1 MLWLHHRNVPKSR
14 RKLCCQ
20 QTPKVMYRVKCVF
33 CCCLVTV
40 VFQLSRARIIVNM
53 LPSVLS
59 EPVHTSHSVW
69 FAIKGHNISVISFLK
84 FVVLL
89 QMESYSEL
97 QQLHPSAS
105 TELNVQPNA
114 QLCWW
119 TSIEVMWNNKDTG
132 PHSQTRCGWKFIGFN
147 FSFKNMLIALLYS
160 FSYFIHLLFIH
171 LK

>member
-1 MLWLHHRNVPKSR
+1 M
-14 RKLCCQ
+14 
-20 QTPKVMYRVKCVF
+20 F

-59 EPVHTSHSVW
+59 EPVDTSHSVW

-89 QMESYSEL
+89 QIESYSEL

-132 PHSQTRCGWKFIGFN
+132 PHSQTRCGWKFID
-147 FSFKNMLIALLYS
+147 FSFKNILIALLYS
-160 FSYFIHLLFIH
+160 FSYSFIFYSFI
-171 LK
+171 